1 MLLVKDWNF
10 QTNTSPLMESTIS
23 PSFYKVSCELLKTL
37 RAMEG
42 HKSKNLKMYYESLQN
57 YMHEYISYVSLVTC
71 FLPKIN

>member
-1 MLLVKDWNF
+1 
-10 QTNTSPLMESTIS
+10 MESTIS
-23 PSFYKVSCELLKTL
+23 PSFYKVSCELLKGL

-71 FLPKIN
+71 FFTSDQRGPDSNLEKLH